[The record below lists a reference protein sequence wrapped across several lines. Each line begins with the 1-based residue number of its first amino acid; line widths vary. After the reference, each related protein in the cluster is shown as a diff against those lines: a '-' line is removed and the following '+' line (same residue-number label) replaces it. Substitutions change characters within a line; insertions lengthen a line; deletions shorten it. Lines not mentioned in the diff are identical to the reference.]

1 MFASFADRANHHGAG
16 RDAVW
21 CKATLATQDLLIARS
36 PERYFKP
43 PYVGPSGWVGM
54 HLDGS
59 TDWADVAERLRHAHE
74 LAGPARACGP
84 PQSPQPDAR
93 AGSRDSA
100 PSSVPAR
107 QSGIG
112 LARERYRRLRHATER
127 RDVSSSRA
135 SSVDGLELARR
146 SARYEMHRAG
156 AAGGAV
162 VAKRAEPDLVKREAA
177 ARFARN
183 NGS

>member
-1 MFASFADRANHHGAG
+1 MRTRGVGLVSRRPLERLRRLCLALPDAWEKVSHGEPTFWAGKKMFASFADRANHHGAG

-74 LAGPARACGP
+74 LAAPTRVRRAKAEATG
-84 PQSPQPDAR
+84 R
-93 AGSRDSA
+93 GRTK
-100 PSSVPAR
+100 
-107 QSGIG
+107 
-112 LARERYRRLRHATER
+112 LR
-127 RDVSSSRA
+127 
-135 SSVDGLELARR
+135 
-146 SARYEMHRAG
+146 
-156 AAGGAV
+156 
-162 VAKRAEPDLVKREAA
+162 
-177 ARFARN
+177 
-183 NGS
+183 